1 MCVSVCEGVGCGVVV
16 VGRGG
21 GLLLP
26 GCGKESIF
34 CDAKANECMS
44 DA

>member
-1 MCVSVCEGVGCGVVV
+1 MGGLRG
-16 VGRGG
+16 GGGGGG

-26 GCGKESIF
+26 GCGKESII

-44 DA
+44 GA

>member
-1 MCVSVCEGVGCGVVV
+1 MCVSVCEWVGCGVVV
-16 VGRGG
+16 VGEG

-26 GCGKESIF
+26 GCGKESII

-44 DA
+44 GA